1 MRQSKGGCDAQGKAP
16 AGGNQTTEFEYRE
29 RERERERERK
39 VEMGGGDESLETV
52 VMKTDIR
59 TFNIFSTGEA

>member
-29 RERERERERK
+29 RERERER
-39 VEMGGGDESLETV
+39 GGGDESLETV

-59 TFNIFSTGEA
+59 TFNIFSTEEA